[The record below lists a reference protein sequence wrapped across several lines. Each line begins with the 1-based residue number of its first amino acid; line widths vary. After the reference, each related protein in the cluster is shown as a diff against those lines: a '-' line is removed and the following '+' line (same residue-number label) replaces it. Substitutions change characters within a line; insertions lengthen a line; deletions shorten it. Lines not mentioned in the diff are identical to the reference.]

1 MARLNLL
8 LTCTALASAELCV
21 DNCEVQSDQT
31 ALLQSHLSRKGEL
44 SAHHAVHFPALGNLK
59 NTKHRR
65 SSLAQ
70 FEDTATSLLRDRQ
83 SVTPGMIALVE
94 SIIGMLQGDTDGLDT
109 TAPFCNADAECG
121 ALGAILDE
129 HIVDDNLAYTE
140 YTELEALVT
149 KSVAIQADVNAHG
162 ADATVV
168 GSRLHRLS
176 EHTTCRAAEDRLCTT
191 LGECL
196 TNEATL
202 QQNVDGLE
210 AQLVAKDFEINNEW
224 CVEETCADDSVD
236 TSGCNDHGAS
246 VFQRASRTLFTEY
259 ISILGQLRSAQTTLT
274 NASTICQTYEADW
287 STARTECDT
296 KQNSFEQYACQY
308 EHVVGADISSLQS
321 DWDREK
327 AEYNAIVSDLTRNVL
342 DRKVEWTT
350 IRKVVCLLDAL
361 RNPSD
366 PPDASDQSSY
376 DEAVI
381 AACHVM
387 PVDTTHLDLSFLDPP
402 DLVVPTAGS
411 YSATCSPEFVT
422 QNYGQLGQ
430 CLAPGGASYSIIG
443 VIGQEPDTIGAAE
456 SNCLCTD
463 PLLD

>member
-94 SIIGMLQGDTDGLDT
+94 SIIDMLQGSTVGLDT
-109 TAPFCNADAECG
+109 PPPHCADADCG

-129 HIVDDNLAYTE
+129 HDNDENLADTQYA
-140 YTELEALVT
+140 ELEALVT
-149 KSVAIQADVNAHG
+149 RSAAIQADVNAHG

-168 GSRLHRLS
+168 GSRLHRLA
-176 EHTTCRAAEDRLCTT
+176 EHTTCRASEDVLCTT

-202 QQNVDGLE
+202 QQNVDNLE

-224 CVEETCADDSVD
+224 CVEETCADNSVD

-246 VFQRASRTLFTEY
+246 VFQRASRTLFTDY
-259 ISILGQLRSAQTTLT
+259 ISILGQLRSAQSTLT
-274 NASTICQTYEADW
+274 NAQTICQANQASW
-287 STARTECDT
+287 STARTECDA
-296 KQNSFEQYACQY
+296 KQNTFEQYACQY
-308 EHVVGADISSLQS
+308 EHVVGADISSLQT

-327 AEYNAIVSDLTRNVL
+327 AEYNLIISDLTRNVL

-366 PPDASDQSSY
+366 PPDDTDQSSY

-402 DLVVPTAGS
+402 ALVVPTAGS
-411 YSATCSPEFVT
+411 YSATCSDEFKT

-430 CLAPGGASYSIIG
+430 CHAPGGASYSIIG
-443 VIGQEPDTIGAAE
+443 VIGTDPDTIGAAE

-463 PLLD
+463 PLQD